1 MDDTSLPHLRTDPDW
16 APITADHEGVGMPRG
31 GSPTLRKRRLVN
43 ELRRLREAAALTI
56 EEVGERLEC
65 SASKISRIET
75 GRVGVTP
82 PDVRDLLTAYGTDP
96 DTRDE
101 LVQLAR
107 EARRKAWWDE
117 FGDIA
122 PGCYVGFEAD
132 AESVRTYQ
140 GLVVPGLLQCESYTR
155 ALIRDVLPAAAP
167 AEVDRR
173 VKLRSARQA
182 LLTEDDPLRLHV
194 VVDEAALRRLVG
206 GRAVMAEQMRRLNEV
221 GSLPNVTLQ
230 VVPFAAGGHAA
241 MDGPF
246 VILTF
251 PETLDPDV
259 VYIESSRSDVYWEQP
274 SDVARYS
281 TTFARLCAGS
291 LDPTTSAALIEQVAR
306 ELGNQ
311 E

>member
-1 MDDTSLPHLRTDPDW
+1 MS
-16 APITADHEGVGMPRG
+16 RG
-31 GSPTLRKRRLVN
+31 SSPTLRKRRLVS
-43 ELRRLREAAALTI
+43 ELRRLREAAELTI

-82 PDVRDLLTAYGTDP
+82 RDVRDMLAAYGADP

-107 EARRKAWWDE
+107 EARRRAWWDE

-122 PGCYVGFEAD
+122 PGRYVGFEAD

-140 GLVVPGLLQCESYTR
+140 GLVIPGLLQSEAYTR
-155 ALIRDVLPAAAP
+155 ALIRHVLPGAAP

-173 VKLRSARQA
+173 VELRKARQA
-182 LLTEDDPLRLHV
+182 LLTEDDPLRLDV
-194 VVDEAALRRLVG
+194 VVDESALRRVVG
-206 GRAVMAEQMRRLNEV
+206 GREVMAEQVRRVNRI
-221 GSLPNVTLQ
+221 GDLPNVTLR
-230 VVPFAAGGHAA
+230 VAPFAAGGHAA

-251 PETLDPDV
+251 PGKLDPDV
-259 VYIESSRSDVYWEQP
+259 VYIESSRSDVYLEQVT
-274 SDVARYS
+274 DVARYS
-281 TTFARLCAGS
+281 NMFARLCAES
-291 LDPTTSAALIEQVAR
+291 LDPVASAALIEQVAC
-306 ELGNQ
+306 ELT
-311 E
+311 

>member
-1 MDDTSLPHLRTDPDW
+1 M
-16 APITADHEGVGMPRG
+16 ARG
-31 GSPTLRKRRLVN
+31 SSPTLRKRRLVS
-43 ELRRLREAAALTI
+43 ELRRLREAASLTI

-82 PDVRDLLTAYGTDP
+82 RDVRDMLGAYGADESTLE
-96 DTRDE
+96 E

-122 PGCYVGFEAD
+122 PGRYIGYEAD
-132 AESVRTYQ
+132 ADTVRTYQ
-140 GLVVPGLLQCESYTR
+140 GLMIPGLLQDERYTR
-155 ALIRDVLPAAAP
+155 ALIADVLPDAAP
-167 AEVDRR
+167 GEVDRR
-173 VKLRSARQA
+173 VELRKARQA
-182 LLTEDDPLRLHV
+182 LLHGDDPLTLHV
-194 VVDEAALRRLVG
+194 VIDEAALRRLVG
-206 GRAVMAEQMRRLNEV
+206 GADVMCAQLRKLNEV
-221 GSLPNVTLQ
+221 GRLDNVTLQ
-230 VVPFAAGGHAA
+230 VTPFRAGGHAA

-251 PETLDPDV
+251 PEKFDPDV
-259 VYIESSRSDVYWEQP
+259 VYIESRRGDVYLEQP

-281 TTFARLCAGS
+281 DMFARLAENS
-291 LDPTTSAALIEQVAR
+291 LDPAESAAFVEQVAR
-306 ELGNQ
+306 EHSANR

>member
-1 MDDTSLPHLRTDPDW
+1 MS
-16 APITADHEGVGMPRG
+16 RG
-31 GSPTLRKRRLVN
+31 SSPTLRKRRLVS
-43 ELRRLREAAALTI
+43 ELRRLREAADLTI

-82 PDVRDLLTAYGTDP
+82 RDVRDMLAAYGADRATL
-96 DTRDE
+96 DE

-122 PGCYVGFEAD
+122 PGRYVGFEAD

-140 GLVVPGLLQCESYTR
+140 GLMVPGLLQCEAYTR
-155 ALIRDVLPAAAP
+155 ALIRDVLPDAAP

-173 VKLRSARQA
+173 VELRKARQA
-182 LLTEDDPLRLHV
+182 LLVDDEPLRLHV
-194 VVDEAALRRLVG
+194 VVDEAALRRLIG
-206 GRAVMAEQMRRLNEV
+206 GREVMAEQLWRLHEV
-221 GSLPNVTLQ
+221 EKLPNVTLQ
-230 VVPFAAGGHAA
+230 VASFEAGGHAA

-251 PETLDPDV
+251 PEQLDPDV
-259 VYIESSRSDVYWEQP
+259 VYIESTRSDVYLEQS

-281 TTFARLCAGS
+281 DMFARLCAEA
-291 LDPTTSAALIEQVAR
+291 LDPAASFALIGRVAR
-306 ELGNQ
+306 ELA
-311 E
+311 